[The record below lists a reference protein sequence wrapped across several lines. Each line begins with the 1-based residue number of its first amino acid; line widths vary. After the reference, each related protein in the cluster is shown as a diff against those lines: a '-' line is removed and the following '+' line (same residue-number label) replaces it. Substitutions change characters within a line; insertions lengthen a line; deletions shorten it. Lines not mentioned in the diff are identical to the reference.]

1 MSSAFVRESD
11 DQWLQD
17 VAPSLQALAN
27 FLRRENNGVPV
38 SLQKTETDSSGRE
51 LYFMSNGLIYW
62 KDEKGTWNIFEGKV

>member
-38 SLQKTETDSSGRE
+38 SLQKTETDASGRE